1 VRLSWADDQILS
13 AAVKEAKRHP
23 AYRKHR
29 SSLSSVAPDDVWHDP
44 DSGAYMVS
52 FRAGWRDEEELILAF
67 AIASGTTEAGLIS
80 LSSDSSRHQAT
91 HLRDAAPTS

>member
-29 SSLSSVAPDDVWHDP
+29 SSLSSVVPDDVWRDP
-44 DSGAYMVS
+44 DSGACMVS
-52 FRAGWRDEEELILAF
+52 FRAGWRGSGEVILAF
-67 AIASGTTEAGLIS
+67 AIADGTTKAGFIS
-80 LSSDSSRHQAT
+80 LSGDSSGLVAT
-91 HLRDAAPTS
+91 HLSVEAG